1 MDSIEKLKNTRDA
14 ALTLAISFVVFTLS
28 SLYAQNGYIKLNVTL
43 FPQIVV
49 FVILGFLH
57 AYNVWTFE
65 ISSGRPG
72 GVGMLTG
79 YFFMYSAWYNVILL
93 SESGI
98 GYVEWFIVLLV
109 LGSSFFNQLFSR
121 PLNIPYFNTQRPLV
135 LIFFGTM
142 LFLIKI
148 FLYHLFSDNIYDSAF
163 LVNDTARFIVFV
175 FSILG
180 ALILLIQLV
189 RFARHRLNMDIPPK
203 NSTLSFARR
212 AALTV
217 LAAIKAFIRLVV
229 TLVSGPYVILILA
242 IAGLLVFGISFFIA
256 NKIYHD
262 VLLLVEPV
270 LERLLSTGKNS
281 VYPSIFY
288 YTCQL
293 VCISIILLYSAVR
306 EVQVQKTAVQS

>member
-1 MDSIEKLKNTRDA
+1 MSSIEKLKNTRDA

-49 FVILGFLH
+49 FVIFGFLH
-57 AYNVWTFE
+57 AYNVWTYE
-65 ISSGRPG
+65 ISSGRGG
-72 GVGMLTG
+72 GVVMLTG

-121 PLNIPYFNTQRPLV
+121 PLNIPQLNIQRPLV
-135 LIFFGTM
+135 LIFFGIM

-163 LVNDTARFIVFV
+163 LVNDTARFTVFV

-180 ALILLIQLV
+180 ALILLIQLI
-189 RFARHRLNMDIPPK
+189 RFARHKLNIDIPAR
-203 NSTLSFARR
+203 NSALSLAGR
-212 AALTV
+212 AVHTV
-217 LAAIKAFIRLVV
+217 FAAIKAFIRLVV

-306 EVQVQKTAVQS
+306 EIQVQKTSVQS

>member
-1 MDSIEKLKNTRDA
+1 MNSIEKLKNTRDA

-49 FVILGFLH
+49 FVIFGFLH

-65 ISSGRPG
+65 ISAGSSG

-121 PLNIPYFNTQRPLV
+121 PFRMPQLNTQRPLV
-135 LIFFGTM
+135 LIFFGIM

-148 FLYHLFSDNIYDSAF
+148 FLYHLFSDNIYDSTF
-163 LVNDTARFIVFV
+163 LINDTARFIVFV

-180 ALILLIQLV
+180 AAVLLIQLI

-203 NSTLSFARR
+203 NSALSFAQR
-212 AALTV
+212 ACFTV
-217 LAAIKAFIRLVV
+217 LAAVKAFIRLLG

-242 IAGLLVFGISFFIA
+242 VAGLLIFGISFFVA
-256 NKIYHD
+256 NKIYRD
-262 VLLLVEPV
+262 VLLLVEPI

-293 VCISIILLYSAVR
+293 VCVSIILLYSAVR
-306 EVQVQKTAVQS
+306 ETQVQKTALSS